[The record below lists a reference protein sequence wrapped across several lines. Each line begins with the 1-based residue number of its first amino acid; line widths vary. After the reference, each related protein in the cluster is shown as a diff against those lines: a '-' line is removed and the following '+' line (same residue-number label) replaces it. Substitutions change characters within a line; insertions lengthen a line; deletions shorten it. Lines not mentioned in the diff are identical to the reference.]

1 MRVFLFLAYE
11 RKLDELREKRII
23 GMNWHFYWTARED
36 LIEILGENEYV
47 QFKMDM
53 ELNPLK
59 GDVIQSAG
67 GFRKVRYPI
76 REKSTGSR
84 KGARVIYLYLA
95 TKTAFHVVD
104 AYTHEEKDDISE
116 ADKKLFRDLARRLK
130 NEA

>member
-1 MRVFLFLAYE
+1 MFVSPVYKQKVDDL
-11 RKLDELREKRII
+11 RKKRII
-23 GMNWHFYWTARED
+23 GMDWHFYWTARED
-36 LIEILGENEYV
+36 MIEILGESEYV

-76 REKSTGSR
+76 REKSIGSR

-116 ADKKLFRDLARRLK
+116 ADKKLFRDLAGRLK